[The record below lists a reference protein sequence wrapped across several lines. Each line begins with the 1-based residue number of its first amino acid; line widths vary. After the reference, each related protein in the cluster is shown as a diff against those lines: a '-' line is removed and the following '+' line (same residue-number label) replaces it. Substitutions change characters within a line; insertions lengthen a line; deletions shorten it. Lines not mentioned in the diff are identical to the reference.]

1 MSNPTRPAR
10 LSPGTIALSALLLV
24 IPCAALAAVP
34 LYSRE
39 TPVLWGFPF
48 FYWYQLLWVLLTPI
62 LTYTAY
68 RVIKRARG
76 ER

>member
-1 MSNPTRPAR
+1 MTQDTRHRLPT
-10 LSPGTIALSALLLV
+10 GTLIAVGILLA

-34 LYSRE
+34 TYSRT
-39 TPVLWGFPF
+39 TPTLWGWPF
-48 FYWYQLLWVLLTPI
+48 FYWYQVMWVLITPI

-68 RVIKRARG
+68 RLIKRARN